1 MRGQFLYNNTMKNY
15 TKQPWSHQ
23 ERTLL
28 AARWYNVNR
37 ADIEKLFP
45 NRTYNACAK
54 QAKYLKDRGWAFKKR

>member
-1 MRGQFLYNNTMKNY
+1 MRGELFYNIRMKNY
-15 TKQPWSHQ
+15 VKQPWSHE

-28 AARWYNVNR
+28 ANKWYASDR
-37 ADIEKLFP
+37 GDIEKLFP